1 LPNSEITAYT
11 WGLQFPFAVHFFF
24 GGVTSDPL
32 WSYGMK
38 SGFAEKQFFKLRK
51 NVFFA
56 HAWTASNPRKIYIW
70 IDLGTWKIVFPNS
83 LMKTALA
90 RKKPWLESSPRPRYL
105 SPTLCRLS
113 SAALGKKAIFQAQIV
128 FFLFALNDEMEWTLP
143 AGIEGAQLGTAKKK
157 NRALKNCFFGA
168 ALVKLRQVRL
178 CKKNNCSGSLKK
190 IACLLLHLP
199 TPPRYL
205 ALARSKLRR
214 CIQ

>member
-1 LPNSEITAYT
+1 
-11 WGLQFPFAVHFFF
+11 
-24 GGVTSDPL
+24 
-32 WSYGMK
+32 MK

-56 HAWTASNPRKIYIW
+56 HAWTASNPRN
-70 IDLGTWKIVFPNS
+70 IVFPNN

-90 RKKPWLESSPRPRYL
+90 RKKPLLESSPRPRYL

-113 SAALGKKAIFQAQIV
+113 YAALGKKASFQALKNC
-128 FFLFALNDEMEWTLP
+128 FFPIRPEWWNGMD

-157 NRALKNCFFGA
+157 RALKNCFFGA
-168 ALVKLRQVRL
+168 ALVKLRQARL
-178 CKKNNCSGSLKK
+178 CKKNNCSGSLKE